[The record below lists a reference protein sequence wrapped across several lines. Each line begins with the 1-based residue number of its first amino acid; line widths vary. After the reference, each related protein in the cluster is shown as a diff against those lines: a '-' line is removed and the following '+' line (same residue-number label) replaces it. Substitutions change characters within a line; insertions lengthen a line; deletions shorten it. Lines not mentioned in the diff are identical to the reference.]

1 MIIKE
6 NKALKIGLTG
16 GIGSGKSTVANVF
29 SVLGIP
35 IFQSDI
41 RAKQIIHENEQVRQ
55 AITKQFG
62 KKSYLEDGSYNNKYI
77 AGIVFSDAKQLKAL
91 NKIVHPAVFQEQ
103 ADWFE
108 EQTTAYA
115 IVENAILYEANTA
128 HRFDKVIVVQAKD
141 ELRIKRIMERDGI
154 NRAEVLQRFESQLP
168 QAKKVKLADFVI
180 YNNEEQSLIEQV
192 QTIHNSLSE
201 E

>member
-1 MIIKE
+1 MITKE
-6 NKALKIGLTG
+6 NKAHKIGLTG
-16 GIGSGKSTVANVF
+16 GIGSGKSTVAKVF

-41 RAKQIIHENEQVRQ
+41 RAKQIIHENEEVRR
-55 AITKQFG
+55 AIIKQFG
-62 KKSYLEDGSYNNKYI
+62 KKSYLADGTYNTKHV
-77 AGIVFSDAKQLKAL
+77 ASIVFSDAKQLKAL

-108 EQTTAYA
+108 EQTTPYA

-128 HRFDKVIVVQAKD
+128 HRFDGVIVVQADD
-141 ELRIKRIMERDGI
+141 EIRIQRIMKRDNI
-154 NRAEVLQRFESQLP
+154 TRAEVLKRFESQLP
-168 QAKKVKLADFVI
+168 QAKKVKMADYVI
-180 YNNEEQSLIEQV
+180 YNNEKHSLIEQV
-192 QTIHNSLSE
+192 TAIHKELSE